1 MLYSIRTPGNPS
13 GSTDKIESA
22 LLVNTQRKEKKR
34 VSQQHEICNLHPE
47 TIPVLYNTLSASI
60 SDPTI
65 AEETLPTQKAYFSN
79 QQVKYSCLGGGSTNI
94 ARLLSVTQA
103 AM

>member
-1 MLYSIRTPGNPS
+1 MLYSIRTPGNPP

-22 LLVNTQRKEKKR
+22 VLVNTQREKKK

-47 TIPVLYNTLSASI
+47 TIPVLYNTLNASI

-79 QQVKYSCLGGGSTNI
+79 QQVKYSRLGGGSINTT
-94 ARLLSVTQA
+94 RLLSVTQT